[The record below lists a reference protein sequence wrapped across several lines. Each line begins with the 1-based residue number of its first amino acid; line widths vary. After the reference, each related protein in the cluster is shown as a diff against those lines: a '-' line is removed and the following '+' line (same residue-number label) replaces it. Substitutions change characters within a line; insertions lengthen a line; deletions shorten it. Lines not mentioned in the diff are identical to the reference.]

1 MKKIEGET
9 KSIRG
14 LLANARFSID
24 YYQREY
30 LWGEKQLSE
39 LINDLCGKFLE
50 NYEEGCERKDVK
62 QFDRYFLGSIILSD
76 KGGEQYIIDGQQRLT
91 TLTLLLIYVYQKID
105 SDEEKQSLAP
115 LICSH
120 AFGETSFNID
130 VKDRSKCMDAL
141 FSGKEFT
148 DEDHSESVAN
158 ILARYRD
165 IEECF
170 HKEISGK
177 ILPFFS
183 DWLMQ
188 NVLLVVITASS
199 DSDAYTI
206 FETMNDRGLSL
217 TPTDMLKGYLL
228 ANISDDRRNASSVIW
243 GKHVAALKQVGK
255 DEDADAIKSWLRS
268 QYAQN
273 IRKRERNA
281 KPLDFDLIG
290 TEFHRWVRDH
300 EELLGLNDSAG
311 YSRFIEE
318 DFAFYA
324 RWYKRI
330 RQMAKTRAK
339 DSRAER
345 IETIRYNAENNFTLQ
360 HTALLAAL
368 APSDAGND
376 EEIKRKLRIVSS
388 YIDILI
394 ARRIWN
400 FKTTSYSAMQY
411 NMFLL
416 VQSIRRKSAAEI
428 AKILISRLNDEEER
442 FSLNQTFSLHG
453 QNGPQVHRL
462 LARLT
467 VYIETCSGR
476 EYRYD
481 EYAQRSGKNAYEV
494 EHIWANHPERHKEEF
509 GHASEFSEYRNRI
522 GGLLLLPKNFNRSF
536 GDLPYAEKR
545 PKYYGQNLLAQSLCD
560 EAYEKDSGFK
570 DFRGES
576 GLNFQPHPDFKKDD
590 IDARQELYRSIA
602 EKIWDPENLLR
613 EAEG

>member
-1 MKKIEGET
+1 MKKVEGET
-9 KSIRG
+9 KSIRE

-30 LWGEKQLSE
+30 LWEEKQISE
-39 LINDLCGKFLE
+39 LIDDLCSKFLD
-50 NYEEGCERKDVK
+50 NYVDGCEREAINE
-62 QFDRYFLGSIILSD
+62 FDRYFLGSIIISD
-76 KGGEQYIIDGQQRLT
+76 KGREKFIVDGQQRLT
-91 TLTLLLIYVYQKID
+91 TLTLLLIYVYQKVD
-105 SDEEKQSLAP
+105 KDEKASLAP
-115 LICSH
+115 LIFSRKL
-120 AFGETSFNID
+120 GKRSFNID
-130 VKDRSKCMDAL
+130 VEDRSSCMDAL
-141 FSGKEFT
+141 FSGTEFI
-148 DEDHSESVAN
+148 EENPAESVVN
-158 ILARYRD
+158 ILDCYRN
-165 IEECF
+165 IEGYF
-170 HKEISGK
+170 PGEISGK

-183 DWLMQ
+183 DWLIE

-228 ANISDDRRNASSVIW
+228 TNIDDANRTASSEIW
-243 GKHVAALKQVGK
+243 KKHIAALKKIGK
-255 DEDADAIKSWLRS
+255 DEDADAIKSWLRG

-300 EELLGLNDSAG
+300 EELLGLNNSAG